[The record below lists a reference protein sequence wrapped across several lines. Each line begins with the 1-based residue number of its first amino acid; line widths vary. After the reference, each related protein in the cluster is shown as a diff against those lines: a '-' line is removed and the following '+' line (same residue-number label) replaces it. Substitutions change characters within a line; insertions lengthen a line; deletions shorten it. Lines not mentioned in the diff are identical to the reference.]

1 MLQRILATLEP
12 VTILPP
18 NWRWL
23 PTKHLQ
29 LLRISLTLWLTVFLN
44 TAAAD
49 GLRVNNAAELAFAV
63 TDMTSVAQDMGL
75 SKAELAGAVKE
86 KLGAA
91 GIRARPTIAGQDEA
105 ILLVDV
111 VIEHDTY
118 YVSLGFWRVASY
130 PQPQGEIT
138 SGFVTVW
145 QDYSVGAH
153 YDNVDTVYD
162 TVTTI
167 VDQFI
172 ERYSD
177 ANDLTGRIRAAT
189 NP

>member
-1 MLQRILATLEP
+1 MKRLY
-12 VTILPP
+12 
-18 NWRWL
+18 
-23 PTKHLQ
+23 
-29 LLRISLTLWLTVFLN
+29 LLTVSLVVWTTVFLDI
-44 TAAAD
+44 TAAD

-63 TDMTSVAQDMGL
+63 ADMTSVAQGMGV
-75 SKAELAGAVKE
+75 SKASLAVAVTE

-91 GIRARPTIAGQDEA
+91 GIRARATIAGQDEE

-118 YVSLGFWRVASY
+118 YVSLGFWRLASY
-130 PQPQGEIT
+130 PQPQGEIV

-145 QDYSVGAH
+145 QDYAVGTH
-153 YDNVDTVYD
+153 HGNVDTVYD

-172 ERYSD
+172 TRYSD
-177 ANDLTGRIRAAT
+177 ANDLTGRVRAA
-189 NP
+189 NSP